1 MLRNGVEYSKDRNEM
16 AGVVAFLL
24 THKVL
29 IQCRMVHQ
37 PRPTLPERSKCNL
50 ATTTPEFGLKN
61 IKKLQPLEY
70 FLQPVKFSKILSTL
84 SRTSNP

>member
-16 AGVVAFLL
+16 GGVVAFLL
-24 THKVL
+24 RHKVL
-29 IQCRMVHQ
+29 IQRRMVDQ

-61 IKKLQPLEY
+61 IQNCSHWSISYNL
-70 FLQPVKFSKILSTL
+70 
-84 SRTSNP
+84 